1 MAMLNHQMVIGK
13 KKHAKKT
20 HVQTC
25 QKPMRRHQTFRHQ
38 DQLIETIWTRA
49 TLFGGAI
56 FAWDHTSFAEA
67 KVDTTPCTW
76 ARFTTAGT
84 TYCRSWVGA
93 TFPPC
98 GFVRTAGSNLRS
110 NGFHGDKRR
119 TWGYHRDIMGS
130 QWWPG
135 WWFQL
140 CVSNHIWD
148 DIPNWLASFGEV
160 ETCWKR
166 QPILMCC
173 VLIIHWL
180 L

>member
-1 MAMLNHQMVIGK
+1 MTNSSPWYRWAIEIDGLPNLNMVIFHGYVKSPDGNWFK
-13 KKHAKKT
+13 KNMPKKT

-38 DQLIETIWTRA
+38 NQFIETIWTRA

-84 TYCRSWVGA
+84 TYWRSWVGA

-140 CVSNHIWD
+140 CVSNHI
-148 DIPNWLASFGEV
+148 FGMIFP
-160 ETCWKR
+160 TD
-166 QPILMCC
+166 
-173 VLIIHWL
+173 
-180 L
+180 